1 VKNPHIVEVG
11 FIGPL
16 SKAGFINETSR
27 EKKMFELYSLVILM
41 ILGSLVAI
49 HTKYLL
55 SAVISLTLVGLI
67 LCVVFLYLQAPDT
80 AITQTIVEVIAL
92 VILIRAVPI
101 KKDTMGIKGAKET
114 FSAIVTTI
122 FLVLFAFF
130 AYKALLDLPQFG
142 FPLMRVS
149 EDYVREGLAKTGSA
163 NIVTAVLLDFRAYDT
178 LGEATVLFT
187 AILGAIVV
195 LRKVGRK

>member
-1 VKNPHIVEVG
+1 M
-11 FIGPL
+11 L
-16 SKAGFINETSR
+16 
-27 EKKMFELYSLVILM
+27 ELYSLVILM

-55 SAVISLTLVGLI
+55 SAVISLSLVGLV
-67 LCVVFLYLQAPDT
+67 LCVVFLYLQAPDV
-80 AITQTIVEVIAL
+80 AITQTIVEVITL

-114 FSAIVTTI
+114 FSATVSII

-130 AYKALLDLPQFG
+130 AYRALLDLPQFG

-149 EDYVREGLAKTGSA
+149 EAYIRDGLVKTGAA

>member
-1 VKNPHIVEVG
+1 M
-11 FIGPL
+11 L
-16 SKAGFINETSR
+16 
-27 EKKMFELYSLVILM
+27 ELYSLIILM

-67 LCVVFLYLQAPDT
+67 LCVTFLYLQAPDT
-80 AITQTIVEVIAL
+80 AITQIIVEVIAL
-92 VILIRAVPI
+92 ILLIRAVSI
-101 KKDTMGIKGAKET
+101 EKDTMGRKGARET
-114 FSAIVTTI
+114 FSAIVTSV

-130 AYKALLDLPQFG
+130 AYRALLDLPQFG

-149 EDYVREGLAKTGSA
+149 EGYIREGLLKTGSA
-163 NIVTAVLLDFRAYDT
+163 NIVTGVLLDFRAYDT

-187 AILGAIVV
+187 AILGAIIV
-195 LRKVGRK
+195 LRKAGRK

>member
-1 VKNPHIVEVG
+1 MVSSRFHSSTYDISIIVTE
-11 FIGPL
+11 
-16 SKAGFINETSR
+16 R
-27 EKKMFELYSLVILM
+27 ERMFELYSLVILM
-41 ILGSLVAI
+41 IVGSLVAI

-55 SAVISLTLVGLI
+55 SAVISLSLVGLI

-101 KKDTMGIKGAKET
+101 EKDTMGIKGAKET
-114 FSAIVTTI
+114 FSAVVTTI

-130 AYKALLDLPQFG
+130 AYRALLDLPQFG

-149 EDYVREGLAKTGSA
+149 EGYIRDGLVKTGSA

>member
-1 VKNPHIVEVG
+1 MVSSRFHSSTYDISIIVTE
-11 FIGPL
+11 
-16 SKAGFINETSR
+16 R
-27 EKKMFELYSLVILM
+27 ERLFELYSLVILM
-41 ILGSLVAI
+41 IVGSLVAI

-55 SAVISLTLVGLI
+55 SAVISLSLVGLI

-101 KKDTMGIKGAKET
+101 EKDTMGIKGAKET
-114 FSAIVTTI
+114 FSAVVTTI

-130 AYKALLDLPQFG
+130 AYRALLDLPQFG

-149 EDYVREGLAKTGSA
+149 EGYIRDGLVKTGSA

>member
-1 VKNPHIVEVG
+1 MSSRFHGSTYDISIIVTERG
-11 FIGPL
+11 
-16 SKAGFINETSR
+16 
-27 EKKMFELYSLVILM
+27 KMFELYSLVILM

-101 KKDTMGIKGAKET
+101 KKDTMGIK
-114 FSAIVTTI
+114 
-122 FLVLFAFF
+122 
-130 AYKALLDLPQFG
+130 
-142 FPLMRVS
+142 
-149 EDYVREGLAKTGSA
+149 
-163 NIVTAVLLDFRAYDT
+163 
-178 LGEATVLFT
+178 
-187 AILGAIVV
+187 
-195 LRKVGRK
+195 